1 MIEKY
6 IDILNNLIMKMGL
19 SEELST
25 GIAETTAAISL
36 VILSFAIF
44 FLIKFILKLT
54 VYKIIQLSTNKFD
67 DLLVKNKVIGRICL
81 LIPALII
88 GAWLPDVL
96 PSFPGGEQ
104 ALMTWLREN
113 LKYPQQ
119 AMKEHA
125 TGRVLVNFVINT
137 DGSIDEVKILR
148 SVHPVL
154 NEEAMRVI
162 KEMPKWQPGMK
173 DGKVVRVRFTMP
185 ITFSLNMNPPQM
197 GN

>member
-1 MIEKY
+1 
-6 IDILNNLIMKMGL
+6 
-19 SEELST
+19 
-25 GIAETTAAISL
+25 
-36 VILSFAIF
+36 
-44 FLIKFILKLT
+44 
-54 VYKIIQLSTNKFD
+54 
-67 DLLVKNKVIGRICL
+67 
-81 LIPALII
+81 
-88 GAWLPDVL
+88 
-96 PSFPGGEQ
+96 
-104 ALMTWLREN
+104 
-113 LKYPQQ
+113 
-119 AMKEHA
+119 MKEHA